1 MVKEFLFEDRA
12 SLFATLAQHCREH
25 LSDALNKNGAA
36 SLMVSGGSTPAPL
49 YETLSLSDLDW
60 EKISVALVDERW
72 VEKDHSASNE
82 ALIERCLLTT
92 HAKNAPFVGMKT
104 QAATAAEGCSET
116 EALYRNLPQPFTISI
131 LGMGSDGHTASLFPH
146 AQGLSEALASGSDLL
161 TAAIIARQSDVT
173 GPNTERLS
181 LTLAGLLKSERLILL
196 LTGKEKLDVFRT
208 AMTDGA
214 VEDMPVRAILR
225 QSKVPVELYWAP

>member
-25 LSDALNKNGAA
+25 LSDALNRNGAA

-60 EKISVALVDERW
+60 QRISVALVDERW
-72 VEKDHSASNE
+72 VDKNHSASNE
-82 ALIERCLLTT
+82 ALIERCLLINN
-92 HAKNAPFVGMKT
+92 AKSAHFVGMKN
-104 QAATAAEGCSET
+104 QAATAAEGCSDT
-116 EALYRNLPQPFTISI
+116 EALYRGLPQPFTISV

-146 AQGLSEALASGSDLL
+146 AEGLSNALALETELL
-161 TAAIIARQSDVT
+161 TAPIIAKQSDVT

-181 LTLAGLLKSERLILL
+181 LTLAGLLKSERLVLL
-196 LTGKEKLDVFRT
+196 LTGKEKLEVFRT

-225 QSKVPVELYWAP
+225 QKKVPVELYWAP